1 MIEVR
6 NIVKNYGYV
15 KALDNVSFEVKKGEI
30 VGFLGPNGAG
40 KTTTMR
46 IITGYLYPD
55 SGDVLVKG
63 VSVVNDP
70 LEVKR
75 NIGYLPEDNPLYY
88 DMEVTEYLEFI
99 GEARGVRKHKLKSEI
114 DRVVETVDISHVLY
128 RPIGELSKGYKQ
140 RVGLAQ
146 ALLHDPEI
154 LILDEP
160 TTGLDPTQIVEIRE
174 LIKQLGKEKTLIIST
189 HILPEAAATSTRI
202 LIINKGKIV
211 ASGTPD
217 ELTALAEG
225 GETLHVIL
233 KLPSKELYTMVESVL
248 DQTDWIESFTRKDS
262 RNGEIEFVIKPRKGE
277 DIREKLYLLS
287 RENDWII
294 LEMWREKAT
303 LEDVF
308 LSLITEEVAS

>member
-55 SGDVLVKG
+55 SGDVFVKG
-63 VSVVNDP
+63 VSVVNNP

-88 DMEVTEYLEFI
+88 DMEVLEYLEFI
-99 GEARGVRKHKLKSEI
+99 GEARGVGKHKLKSEI

-160 TTGLDPTQIVEIRE
+160 TTGLDPTQIVEIRG

-211 ASGTPD
+211 ASGTPN
-217 ELTALAEG
+217 ELTTLAEG
-225 GETLHVIL
+225 GETLHIIL
-233 KLPSKELYTMVESVL
+233 KLSSEELPIRIENIFAHL
-248 DQTDWIESFTRKDS
+248 DWIESFTKKDS
-262 RNGEIEFVIKPRKGE
+262 TDGEVEFVLKPRKGE
-277 DIREKLYLLS
+277 DIREKLYSLS

-308 LSLITEEVAS
+308 LSLITEEVSA

>member
-6 NIVKNYGYV
+6 NIVKHYGFV
-15 KALDNVSFEVKKGEI
+15 KALDDVSFEVKKGEI

-55 SGDVLVKG
+55 AGDVLVKG
-63 VSVVNDP
+63 VSVLEDP
-70 LEVKR
+70 LEVKK

-88 DMEVTEYLEFI
+88 DMEVMEYLEFI
-99 GEARGVRKHKLKSEI
+99 GEARGVPKHRLKSEI
-114 DRVVETVDISHVLY
+114 DRVVNTVDISHVIY

-160 TTGLDPTQIVEIRE
+160 TTGLDPTQIVEIRG
-174 LIKQLGKEKTLIIST
+174 LIKELGKEKTLIIST
-189 HILPEAAATSTRI
+189 HILPEAAATATRI

-211 ASGTPD
+211 ASGTPE
-217 ELTALAEG
+217 ELTALAKG
-225 GETLHVIL
+225 GSTVHVVFRDHEEPITSIL
-233 KLPSKELYTMVESVL
+233 SRLEWVDTFTAKKATDNEVEF
-248 DQTDWIESFTRKDS
+248 I
-262 RNGEIEFVIKPRKGE
+262 IKPKGEE
-277 DIREKLYLLS
+277 DIREKLYLLAK
-287 RENDWII
+287 ENNWIL

-308 LSLITEEVAS
+308 LSLITEEVPS

>member
-88 DMEVTEYLEFI
+88 DMEVIEYLEFI
-99 GEARGVRKHKLKSEI
+99 GEARGVRKHKLKGEI
-114 DRVVETVDISHVLY
+114 DRVVQTVDISHVLY

-160 TTGLDPTQIVEIRE
+160 TTGLDPTQIVEIRG

-211 ASGTPD
+211 ASGSPD
-217 ELTALAEG
+217 ELTTMAEG

-233 KLPSKELYTMVESVL
+233 KLPSNAFS
-248 DQTDWIESFTRKDS
+248 TDIEKVFNHLNWIDSFTLKEVK
-262 RNGEIEFVIKPRKGE
+262 NNEAEYVLKPRNGE

-287 RENDWII
+287 RENDWVI
-294 LEMWREKAT
+294 LEMWREKAS

-308 LSLITEEVAS
+308 LSLITEEVPS

>member
-6 NIVKNYGYV
+6 NIVKNYGFV
-15 KALDNVSFEVKKGEI
+15 KALDDVSFEVKKGEI

-40 KTTTMR
+40 KTTAMR

-55 SGDVLVKG
+55 SGDVRVKG
-63 VSVVNDP
+63 VSVLEDP

-88 DMEVTEYLEFI
+88 DMEVMEYLEFI
-99 GEARGVRKHKLKSEI
+99 GEARGLKKHRLRTEI
-114 DRVVETVDISHVLY
+114 DRVINTVDISHVVY

-160 TTGLDPTQIVEIRE
+160 TTGLDPTQIVEIRS
-174 LIKQLGKEKTLIIST
+174 LIKELGKEKTLIIST

-211 ASGTPD
+211 ASGTPE
-217 ELTALAEG
+217 ELTAMARG
-225 GETLHVIL
+225 GATIHVIFRDHEEAISSTL
-233 KLPSKELYTMVESVL
+233 SSVE
-248 DQTDWIESFTRKDS
+248 WIDSFTSKKS
-262 RNGEIEFVIKPRKGE
+262 TNEEVEFIIKPRDDE
-277 DIREKLYLLS
+277 DIREKLYMLAKT
-287 RENDWII
+287 NDWIL

-308 LSLITEEVAS
+308 LSLITEEVPS